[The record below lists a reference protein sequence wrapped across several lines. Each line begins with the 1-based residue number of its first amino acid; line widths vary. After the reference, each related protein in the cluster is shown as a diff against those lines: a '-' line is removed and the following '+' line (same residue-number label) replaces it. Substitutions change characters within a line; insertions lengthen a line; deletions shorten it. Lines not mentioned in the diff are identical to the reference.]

1 MKDQFMLLNYSIS
14 QNKTGSQLST
24 RETNPMV
31 NLKIKSSKAFSPADA
46 ALISDVIVKVQ
57 NIKSEVE
64 ELRKA
69 KIKFAD
75 GVSLAQ

>member
-1 MKDQFMLLNYSIS
+1 
-14 QNKTGSQLST
+14 
-24 RETNPMV
+24 MV